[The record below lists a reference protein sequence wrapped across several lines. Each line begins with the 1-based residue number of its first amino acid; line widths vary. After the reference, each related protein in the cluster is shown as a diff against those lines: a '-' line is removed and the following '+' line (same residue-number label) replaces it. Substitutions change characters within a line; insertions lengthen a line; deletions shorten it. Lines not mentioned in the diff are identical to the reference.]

1 MKEGNGDGDGLL
13 VWLWLLLLLLL
24 FEGWDDEDKAMSRKR
39 ESMRT
44 RPEARVARSDV
55 GSRSRNVRSR

>member
-24 FEGWDDEDKAMSRKR
+24 FEGWDDEDKAMSRK
-39 ESMRT
+39 ESRCGQDL
-44 RPEARVARSDV
+44 RPE
-55 GSRSRNVRSR
+55 